1 MKKKPFRLGPKELEI
16 IRLSE
21 RAELEYLAQLERE
34 REDEIQACFRRAQQ
48 ETLWHKNRSHNS

>member
-34 REDEIQACFRRAQQ
+34 REDEVQACLQRAQQ